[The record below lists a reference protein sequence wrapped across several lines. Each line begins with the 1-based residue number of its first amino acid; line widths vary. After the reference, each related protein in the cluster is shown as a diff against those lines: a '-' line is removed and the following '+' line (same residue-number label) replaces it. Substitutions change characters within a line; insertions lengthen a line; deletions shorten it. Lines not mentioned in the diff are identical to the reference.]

1 MGKLSA
7 SPGGR
12 AIRNRFSNCRLRLQE
27 VRREPAMPC
36 RRLLSHCLLLCLLL
50 CPPLWGAELAL
61 SGHERSW
68 LEAHPTLRVGISR
81 DGWPP
86 FEMVD
91 AQGGFQGISADYLNQ
106 VAQRLGLQLQTQT
119 FDDWAQV
126 IEAARKG
133 EVDLLPTV
141 ARSPERERFLAFSQP
156 YLSTSSLIFAR
167 RDSNVRVLDD
177 LSGKRV
183 AVERDFAVHDLLRTA
198 VPGVAFVIVDDTTE
212 ALKTVA
218 SGRADAYV
226 GNLISTNYLIGQLN
240 LSNLEVR
247 GDSGLDNSQVRFAVR
262 RELAPLVPLLDRA
275 LASID
280 DGEQERI
287 RQRWL
292 PQIDAFDW
300 MQLLQ
305 AAWPYVAGF
314 FALLAFVLVWNRRLQ
329 IQVAERARA
338 EAEEHRQ
345 RRTLLALINAIP
357 DPIWFKDTEGRY
369 LGANHA
375 FAECLGLPAED
386 VIGRS
391 DAQLFSDAASA
402 GRGERDRQA
411 LSASQPFA
419 SEGWVVYPDG
429 RRVLFDTLRSAF
441 HDDHGAL
448 LGLVGVS
455 RDITARKATEEALA
469 QARDLAEQAARLK
482 SEFLANVSHEIRTPL
497 NIIIGLAHL
506 LEQTALDPQQ
516 RDYLGKIQG
525 SGQYL
530 LELISDILDLSK
542 VEAGRLE
549 FEHLDFDL
557 ERLLGELVDL
567 LAIRAAGKGLSLECH
582 IDPRLPSHLLG
593 DSLRLRQILMN
604 YGNNALK
611 FTEHGSLAL
620 EVRLDMQAGDEDW
633 LYFGLRDTGIG
644 ISPAQ
649 QERLFES
656 FRQADNSITRRYGG
670 SGLGL
675 AICKRLAEAMGGEV
689 GVDSEPD
696 KGSLFWCRLPL
707 GHVEDARPIDLS
719 RILRSPSTAPP
730 LLEAPEPAGQPAVE
744 LPAAERQQAEQVV
757 RRLAHLLAAD
767 DPRAGRLVGERAG
780 LLRSIFNDGYDE
792 VAASIRR
799 FEFERALE
807 KLLVLSRERDIRI

>member
-1 MGKLSA
+1 
-7 SPGGR
+7 
-12 AIRNRFSNCRLRLQE
+12 
-27 VRREPAMPC
+27 MPC
-36 RRLLSHCLLLCLLL
+36 RRLLHCCLLLLGLL
-50 CPPLWGAELAL
+50 CLPVLGDTLTL
-61 SGHERSW
+61 SPRERTW
-68 LEAHPTLRVGISR
+68 LEAHQSLRVGLYR

-86 FEMVD
+86 FEMID
-91 AQGGFQGISADYLNQ
+91 AQGNFRGISADYLDLA
-106 VAQRLGLQLQTQT
+106 AQRLGLKLQPVLY
-119 FDDWAQV
+119 DDWAQV
-126 IEAARKG
+126 MEAARKG

-141 ARSPERERFLAFSQP
+141 ARSPEREQFLRFTQP

-167 RDSNVRVLDD
+167 RDSSVRVIDD

-198 VPGVAFVIVDDTTE
+198 VPGVSFVVVDDTGE
-212 ALKTVA
+212 ALKAVS
-218 SGRADAYV
+218 SGQADAYV
-226 GNLISTNYLIGQLN
+226 GNLISTNYLLGQLN

-275 LASID
+275 LASLD
-280 DGEQERI
+280 DADHERI
-287 RQRWL
+287 RQQWL
-292 PQIDAFDW
+292 PQIDPFDW
-300 MQLLQ
+300 TQLLQ

-314 FALLAFVLVWNRRLQ
+314 LALLTFVLIWNRRLQ

-357 DPIWFKDTEGRY
+357 DPIWFKDTNGQY

-375 FAECLGLPAED
+375 FAECLGLSADE
-386 VIGRS
+386 VVGRS
-391 DAQLFSDAASA
+391 DAQLFSAAASD
-402 GRGERDRQA
+402 GRGERDSRA
-411 LSASQPFA
+411 LSAGQPFA

-441 HDDHGAL
+441 HDDHGEL

-455 RDITARKATEEALA
+455 RDITARKATEDALA

-482 SEFLANVSHEIRTPL
+482 SEFLANMSHEIRTPL

-506 LEQTALDPQQ
+506 LEQTALDQQQ

-530 LELISDILDLSK
+530 LELISDILDLSR
-542 VEAGRLE
+542 VEAGKLE
-549 FEHLDFDL
+549 FEQVEFDL
-557 ERLLGELVDL
+557 ERLLGEMVDL
-567 LAIRAAGKGLSLECH
+567 LAIRAAGKGLALECR
-582 IDPRLPSHLLG
+582 IDPRLPSRLIG

-611 FTEHGSLAL
+611 FTERGQLEL

-633 LYFGLRDTGIG
+633 LYFGLHDSGIG
-644 ISPAQ
+644 ITPAQ
-649 QERLFES
+649 QARLFES

-689 GVDSEPD
+689 GVSSEAG
-696 KGSLFWCRLPL
+696 KGSLFWFRLPL
-707 GHVEDARPIDLS
+707 GRVDGAAPIDPS
-719 RILRSPSTAPP
+719 RILRSPSAPP
-730 LLEAPEPAGQPAVE
+730 LLEAPETAGGEAEVE
-744 LPAAERQQAEQVV
+744 LPDEQRQQAEQVV

-767 DPRAGRLVGERAG
+767 DPRAGRLLGERAP
-780 LLRSIFNDGYDE
+780 LLRSVFNDGYDD
-792 VAASIRR
+792 VAASVRR

-807 KLLVLSRERDIRI
+807 KLLVLSRERDIRV

>member
-7 SPGGR
+7 PPGGR

-36 RRLLSHCLLLCLLL
+36 RRLLHHCLLLCVLL
-50 CPPLWGAELAL
+50 CPPLWGAELTL
-61 SGHERSW
+61 SPRERSW

-106 VAQRLGLQLQTQT
+106 VAQRLGLSLQTQT

-126 IEAARKG
+126 IEAARNG
-133 EVDLLPTV
+133 QVDLLPTV
-141 ARSPERERFLAFSQP
+141 ARSPEREQFLAFSRP

-167 RDSNVRVLDD
+167 RDSSVRMLDD

-198 VPGVAFVIVDDTTE
+198 VPGVSFVIVDDTAE
-212 ALKTVA
+212 ALKAVA
-218 SGRADAYV
+218 SGNADAYV
-226 GNLISTNYLIGQLN
+226 GNLISTNYLLGQLN

-280 DGEQERI
+280 ADEQERI

-292 PQIDAFDW
+292 PQLDAFDW

-305 AAWPYVAGF
+305 ALWPYVAGF
-314 FALLAFVLVWNRRLQ
+314 FALLTFVLIWNRRLQ

-441 HDDHGAL
+441 HDDHGGL

-611 FTEHGSLAL
+611 FTERGGLQL
-620 EVRLDMQAGDEDW
+620 EVRLDMQAGDEYW
-633 LYFGLRDTGIG
+633 LYFGLRDSGIG
-644 ISPAQ
+644 ISQAQ

-689 GVDSEPD
+689 GVDSAPD
-696 KGSLFWCRLPL
+696 QGSLFWCRLPM
-707 GHVEDARPIDLS
+707 GRVEDARPIDLS
-719 RILRSPSTAPP
+719 RILRSPPAP
-730 LLEAPEPAGQPAVE
+730 LLQAPEPAPAQAREE
-744 LPAAERQQAEQVV
+744 LPTEQRQQAEQVV

-780 LLRSIFNDGYDE
+780 LLRSIFNDGYDD